1 MITIDDCEAF
11 CEADPALVSELACRE
26 SLTMVQ
32 AYALAHEVRQCGSR
46 LGHPEFVEKASPSRV
61 AEMV

>member
-32 AYALAHEVRQCGSR
+32 AYALAHEVRQCAAR
-46 LGHPEFVEKASPSRV
+46 LCFPEPAESVVRPSMVETI
-61 AEMV
+61 